1 MNILRLLYFS
11 GLAIESDLMVDDQI
25 LSVNGTELIGVNHKD
40 AVLALRSAPMTVEL
54 SVRRFSALSD
64 SGYYELNSAEQ
75 NFPAVSAEPVKPE
88 KPSAGQNEPVETP
101 VRASLL
107 IAGLAVI
114 SFTVYYVFRKRT

>member
-1 MNILRLLYFS
+1 
-11 GLAIESDLMVDDQI
+11 MVDDQI

-88 KPSAGQNEPVETP
+88 KSAGQIEPVETP